1 MDVINS
7 TQDFWNLINLCRDE
21 GMDDMSDEMVERVA
35 RAILES
41 NFPLNTIANEI
52 EDQTRAQLLNAAKK
66 VGVTGF
72 TRFN

>member
-52 EDQTRAQLLNAAKK
+52 EDQTRTQLLNAAKK

>member
-7 TQDFWNLINLCRDE
+7 TQDFWNLVNLCRDE

-52 EDQTRAQLLNAAKK
+52 EDQTRTQLLNAAKK

>member
-7 TQDFWNLINLCRDE
+7 TQDFWNLVNLCRDE
-21 GMDDMSDEMVERVA
+21 GMDDMSDEMVERVS

-41 NFPLNTIANEI
+41 NFPVNTIANEI